1 MKKIAGKSST
11 KGKSL
16 KEGPVILQMEDFF
29 IEEPREK
36 KDLTLA
42 ELNHLFKIF
51 LKSKGIKKK
60 NISIIYQFSLLF
72 NDPAFSEWHNL
83 SKIEQSK
90 SLSDQVV
97 FPQAYDE
104 LITELGATAGDS
116 QTISGVVKDAVQ
128 NAIDAFSHAA
138 FLQRK
143 FETRFPGVKVI
154 LFTDQI
160 DEKMILAVVD
170 NGYGA
175 KITKPKKSYLGEEYG
190 DDFSSRLVDWIIR
203 RFVEKDAS
211 DIRRDIAY
219 TGGQGMAM
227 KKLRIELQLDVHV
240 HFFASG
246 AVFELRLA
254 AGPQGLPS

>member
-1 MKKIAGKSST
+1 
-11 KGKSL
+11 
-16 KEGPVILQMEDFF
+16 MEDFF

-51 LKSKGIKKK
+51 LKSKGIKRKK
-60 NISIIYQFSLLF
+60 ISIIDQFSLLF
-72 NDPAFSEWHNL
+72 NNPAFSEWHNL
-83 SKIEQSK
+83 QKAEQNK
-90 SLSDQVV
+90 SLSEQVV

-104 LITELGATAGDS
+104 LITDLGAAAGDS
-116 QTISGVVKDAVQ
+116 QTIKGVVKDALQ
-128 NAIDAFSHAA
+128 NAIDSFSHAA

-143 FETRFPGVKVI
+143 FETRFPGVKII
-154 LFTDQI
+154 LFVDQV
-160 DEKMILAVVD
+160 DEKMILVVVD
-170 NGYGA
+170 NGFGA
-175 KITKPKKSYLGEEYG
+175 KISKPKKSHMGEEYG
-190 DDFSSRLVDWIIR
+190 DDVASRLVDWLVR
-203 RFVEKDAS
+203 RFVEKDVS

-254 AGPQGLPS
+254 AGPQDLPS

>member
-1 MKKIAGKSST
+1 VKKKTTESSA
-11 KGKSL
+11 KGRSL
-16 KEGPVILQMEDFF
+16 KEGPVILQVEDFF

-60 NISIIYQFSLLF
+60 SISIIDQFSLLF
-72 NDPAFSEWHNL
+72 NDSAFSEWHNL
-83 SKIEQSK
+83 SKAEQSK

-97 FPQAYDE
+97 FPQVYDE

-116 QTISGVVKDAVQ
+116 QTIKGVVKDALQ
-128 NAIDAFSHAA
+128 NAIDSFSHAA

-143 FETRFPGVKVI
+143 FESRFPGVKVI
-154 LFTDQI
+154 LFVDNV
-160 DEKMILAVVD
+160 DDKMILVVVD

-175 KITKPKKSYLGEEYG
+175 KIVKPKKSYMGEEYG
-190 DDFSSRLVDWIIR
+190 DDFASRVVDWLIR
-203 RFVEKDAS
+203 RFVEKDAG

-227 KKLRIELQLDVHV
+227 KKLRIELQLDVDV
-240 HFFASG
+240 HFLASG
-246 AVFELRLA
+246 AVFELRLVT
-254 AGPQGLPS
+254 GPQNLPS